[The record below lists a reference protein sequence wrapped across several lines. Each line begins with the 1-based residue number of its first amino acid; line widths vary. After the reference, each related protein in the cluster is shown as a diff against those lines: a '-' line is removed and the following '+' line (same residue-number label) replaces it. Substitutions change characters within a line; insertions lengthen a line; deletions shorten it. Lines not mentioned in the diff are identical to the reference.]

1 MIQNQVTIR
10 TPEHFSKILSILFQA
25 MMRTTILKYGFISL
39 LSLYFIWYYH
49 AKSDVHQRIIEY
61 SNISEEIVTS
71 RTPTILI
78 WTKYFGSQW
87 PTMKPLSC
95 NCTLT
100 TDRSHFNL
108 ASAIVFHLRDYDTS
122 DIPVKYSDNPKYVVL
137 NLEAP
142 CNTYP
147 KSDSFMRSI
156 EITMDWT
163 MTYRTDSDLFIP
175 YGTLI
180 KRKKQSNEKIFNYEF
195 NHTMFES
202 KTKDAAWFV
211 SHCSTES
218 KRENYV
224 DELRKYIQVDIYG
237 ACGGHSCDRRI
248 QNDCYKMVENEYKFY
263 LSFENS
269 ICKDY
274 ITEKLYN
281 ILNYNVIPIVFGPSD
296 DYEKIMPNHS
306 FIDARKY
313 SPKELASLMNYI
325 ASNLSLY
332 SSFFD
337 WKNDYIA
344 QTYGWEEMF
353 CILCQ

>member
-1 MIQNQVTIR
+1 MV
-10 TPEHFSKILSILFQA
+10 
-25 MMRTTILKYGFISL
+25 RTTIFKYGFMSL
-39 LSLYFIWYYH
+39 LSLYFIWYYY

-87 PTMKPLSC
+87 PTMKPLLC

-100 TDRSHFNL
+100 TDRSYFNL

-122 DIPVKYSDNPKYVVL
+122 DIPVKYSDNPKYVIL

-163 MTYRTDSDLFIP
+163 MTYRTDSDVFIP
-175 YGTLI
+175 YGALI

-195 NHTMFES
+195 NHMMFES
-202 KTKDAAWFV
+202 KTKAAAWLV

-218 KRENYV
+218 KREK
-224 DELRKYIQVDIYG
+224 L
-237 ACGGHSCDRRI
+237 CG
-248 QNDCYKMVENEYKFY
+248 
-263 LSFENS
+263 
-269 ICKDY
+269 
-274 ITEKLYN
+274 
-281 ILNYNVIPIVFGPSD
+281 
-296 DYEKIMPNHS
+296 
-306 FIDARKY
+306 
-313 SPKELASLMNYI
+313 
-325 ASNLSLY
+325 
-332 SSFFD
+332 
-337 WKNDYIA
+337 
-344 QTYGWEEMF
+344 
-353 CILCQ
+353 